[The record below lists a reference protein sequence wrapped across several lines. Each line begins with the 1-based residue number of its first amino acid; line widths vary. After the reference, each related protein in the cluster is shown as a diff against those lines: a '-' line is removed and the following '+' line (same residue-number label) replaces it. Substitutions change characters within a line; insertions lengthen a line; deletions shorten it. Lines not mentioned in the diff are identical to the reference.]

1 MRSRNS
7 LPMLVLALAQL
18 YAVAGPVMHADAQTT
33 QGVVIVPV
41 PSTAPAPVVV
51 APAQPQPVYAQ
62 PTYAP
67 VYAQPAPTARAHSGP
82 NIGLI
87 VSGSVMLGVGWILNF
102 LIGIGAGTDPFS
114 SHSQPEWDTFRGTS
128 FIPIAGPWVQLAV
141 KPNGFTDDM
150 WGGWL
155 ILDGLIQGAGTI
167 LLIAGIATSGGDDE
181 ATADQGGVRWTL
193 VPTAGP
199 EHAGLSVL
207 GSF

>member
-1 MRSRNS
+1 MRSRYR
-7 LPMLVLALAQL
+7 LQILVLALAQL
-18 YAVAGPVMHADAQTT
+18 YAVAGARGRAEAQTT

-41 PSTAPAPVVV
+41 PTTTPAPLVV
-51 APAQPQPVYAQ
+51 PAQPQPVYPQ

-67 VYAQPAPTARAHSGP
+67 VYAQPAPARSHSGP

-87 VSGSVMLGVGWILNF
+87 VSGSVMLGVGWISNF

-193 VPTAGP
+193 VPTVGP
-199 EHAGLSVL
+199 AHAGLSVL

>member
-1 MRSRNS
+1 MRS
-7 LPMLVLALAQL
+7 PHALKISMAAL
-18 YAVAGPVMHADAQTT
+18 TLLCAMAWPVRHADAQTT
-33 QGVVIVPV
+33 QGVIIVPV
-41 PSTAPAPVVV
+41 PSTAPVAAPV
-51 APAQPQPVYAQ
+51 QPQPVYTQ
-62 PTYAP
+62 PVYAP
-67 VYAQPAPTARAHSGP
+67 AYAQPAPAPRSHSGP

-87 VSGSVMLGVGWILNF
+87 VSGSVMLGVGWIVNF

-114 SHSQPEWDTFRGTS
+114 NHSQPAWDTFRGTS

-167 LLIAGIATSGGDDE
+167 LLIAGIATSGGDDG

-193 VPTAGP
+193 LPTVGP
-199 EHAGLSVL
+199 GQAGLSML